1 RLTNGDKADFGQEK
15 KNRRRTRKNGY
26 DHEDVCKGARVSAR
40 ADDDGIRVDPRRSR
54 GRGVHRLR
62 DHGHDHQERA
72 DQRGQPT
79 LIEKGEIP
87 GWRTNPSATPHQKIS
102 ICSCRLPDR
111 RQEPWSLSGAPRHA
125 PPRETTPEKTTTLG
139 GEVNEPAEES
149 LPDNKQVR
157 VVRL

>member
-1 RLTNGDKADFGQEK
+1 MAREMLRVGSIGSVKAAATEDLLPRGRRNRDTLAPLDCSARLNGVRLTNGDNANFGQEE

-40 ADDDGIRVDPRRSR
+40 SDDDGIRVDPRRSR

-62 DHGHDHQERA
+62 DHGYDHQERA
-72 DQRGQPT
+72 VQRGQPT

-102 ICSCRLPDR
+102 ICS
-111 RQEPWSLSGAPRHA
+111 
-125 PPRETTPEKTTTLG
+125 
-139 GEVNEPAEES
+139 
-149 LPDNKQVR
+149 
-157 VVRL
+157 